1 VIGDDAFDVAPWV
14 LCETRLHLD
23 RLAQCESVFALSN
36 GHIGLRGNLDEGE
49 PAGLLGTYLNGF
61 YEVRPLPYAEA
72 GYGYPEQGQT
82 VVNVTDGK
90 LLRLLVDDELF
101 DVRYGQL
108 ERHVRTLD
116 LRAGTL
122 ERDLIWR
129 SPAGDRVRVRSV
141 RLVSFVQRSIAAV
154 EYSVEPLEGDVRLV
168 VQSDLVANEPL
179 PPQSDDP
186 RAAAALEAP
195 LIAEAAW
202 SHGLRASLAHRTR
215 ASGLRMAAAMDHE
228 VQAPEGTATTI
239 RAEGDLAR
247 LTVSAEV
254 GLGDR
259 LRIVKYLGYGWSSRR
274 SLPSVLGQVEA
285 ALASA
290 RRTGW
295 NRLAEGQREYLDAFW
310 SGADVELE
318 GDDELQQ
325 ALRFGLFQVL
335 QAGARAEARA
345 IAAKGLTGPGYD
357 GHTFWDTETY
367 VLPVLTYTASDAA
380 ADALRWRHSTLDL
393 ARERALKLHVA
404 GAAFPWRTI
413 RGQETSA
420 YWPAGTAAFHV
431 NADVA
436 AAVESYLQVTE
447 DGRFA
452 REVGLEIAVETARLW
467 RALGHHEPAAGTFEI
482 DGVTGPDEYSALADN
497 NVYTNLMAARN
508 LRLAARLAEAHPEV
522 AEGLGVSRDEIA
534 AWRRLAE
541 DTVVP
546 YDAGRGLHP
555 QADRFL
561 EHRRP
566 DFESLG
572 PEVYPL
578 LLTMPYFELYRTQ
591 VVKQADLALALYLCS
606 PAFTPEQ
613 RMRDFEYYEGVTV
626 RDSSLSAGVQ
636 AVMAA
641 ETGHLQL
648 ALDYLAEAA
657 LIDLDDR
664 QHNTR
669 DGLHLASLASSWL
682 AVVAGFGGLRE
693 LEGRLHFAPR
703 LPPGLSRVT
712 FRLRFRGRRLRVAI
726 APDRAR
732 YELHEG
738 DRLEIVHHGG
748 LLVVEAGGRE
758 APIPP
763 LEPRPEPA
771 QPRGRRPLRRTPPGS
786 QRSQGGTRPI
796 AR

>member
-1 VIGDDAFDVAPWV
+1 VIGQSSFDGGPWSV
-14 LCETRLHLD
+14 RENRLELA
-23 RLAQCESVFALSN
+23 RLAQTESVFALSN

-49 PAGLLGTYLNGF
+49 PAGLLGTYLAAF

-82 VVNVTDGK
+82 IVNVTDGK
-90 LLRLLVDDELF
+90 LLRLLVDDEPF
-101 DVRYGQL
+101 DVRYGTL

-122 ERDLIWR
+122 ERDLVWR
-129 SPAGDRVRVRSV
+129 SPAGRRVRVRSV
-141 RLVSFVQRSIAAV
+141 RLVSFVQRSIAAIDYAV
-154 EYSVEPLEGDVRLV
+154 EALDGELRIV
-168 VQSDLVANEPL
+168 VQSDLAANEPL
-179 PPQSDDP
+179 PAQSDDP

-195 LIAEAAW
+195 LVAESASTGGAAAW
-202 SHGLRASLAHRTR
+202 HDLRATLVHRTR
-215 ASGLRMAAAMDHE
+215 ASGLRMAAGMDHE
-228 VQAPEGTATTI
+228 VEAPNGTVMTI
-239 RAEGDLAR
+239 TAEDDLAR
-247 LTVSAEV
+247 LAVSAEIAP
-254 GLGDR
+254 GQR
-259 LRIVKYLGYGWSSRR
+259 LRILKYLGYGWSSQR
-274 SLPSVLGQVEA
+274 SLYSLLGQVEA

-295 NRLAEGQREYLDAFW
+295 DGLVEGQRAYLDDFW
-310 SGADVELE
+310 AGADVELE
-318 GDDELQQ
+318 GDPELQR
-325 ALRFGLFQVL
+325 ALRFALFEVL
-335 QAGARAEARA
+335 QAGARAEGRA

-357 GHTFWDTETY
+357 GHTFWDAETY
-367 VLPVLTYTASDAA
+367 VLPVLTYTAAGAA

-393 ARERALKLHVA
+393 ARERARKLRLE
-404 GAAFPWRTI
+404 GATFPWRTI

-431 NADVA
+431 SADVA
-436 AAVESYLQVTE
+436 AAVESYLQVSE
-447 DGRFA
+447 DEPFA
-452 REVGLEIAVETARLW
+452 REVGTEVAVETARLW
-467 RALGHHEPAAGTFEI
+467 RSLGHHDRAAGTFEI

-508 LRLAARLAEAHPEV
+508 LRLAARLAEAHADV
-522 AEGLGVSRDEIA
+522 AERLGVSPDEIE
-534 AWRRLAE
+534 AWRRAAD

-546 YDAGRGLHP
+546 YDAGRALHP
-555 QADRFL
+555 QAERFL
-561 EHRRP
+561 EHERL
-566 DFESLG
+566 DFEALV
-572 PEVYPL
+572 PEDYPL
-578 LLTMPYFELYRTQ
+578 LLSTPNFELYRRQ
-591 VVKQADLALALYLCS
+591 VSKQADLVLALYLCS
-606 PAFTPEQ
+606 PAFTAEQ
-613 RMRDFEYYEGVTV
+613 RARDFEYYEGVTV

-641 ETGHLQL
+641 ESGHLQL
-648 ALDYLAEAA
+648 AHDYLAEAA

-693 LEGRLHFAPR
+693 LEGRLHLAPR
-703 LPPGLSRVT
+703 LPPALSRAT

-726 APDRAR
+726 APERAR

-738 DRLEIVHHGG
+738 EPLEILHHGVAVALDG
-748 LLVVEAGGRE
+748 IHE

-763 LEPRPEPA
+763 IAERPEPV
-771 QPRGRRPLRRTPPGS
+771 QPPGRRPERRVPSHEGM
-786 QRSQGGTRPI
+786 RSV